1 MASPRIPTAERP
13 SRRVIRWVVGLL
25 LLTGLLYVVISP
37 RLAERFVF
45 IPDAGDPGPVPA
57 LAGVEG
63 RDVKLTTADDVAVH
77 GWWWSAD
84 PAAPA
89 VVFFHGNAGNLG
101 IRTPTARAL
110 VARGLSVF
118 VLSYRG
124 YARSEGSP
132 SETGV
137 IRDGAAALEWVAR
150 EVGGRDRVVLHGR
163 SLGGFVALGVA
174 SSSEP
179 AVAGVVVE
187 SSFTTLEEMAREVY
201 PFLPSFLFRRLRG
214 HFDNVAAA
222 SSLEAP
228 LLVIHG
234 AADGMIPPRMGERL
248 YRAAP
253 EARGWL
259 QVSGAGH
266 NDVPLV
272 GGAEYWDRVAAFVRE
287 CVEGPRGEP
296 PEIG

>member
-1 MASPRIPTAERP
+1 MASPPTSKAGRP
-13 SRRVIRWVVGLL
+13 ARRVVRWVVGLL
-25 LLTGLLYVVISP
+25 LLTGFLYLVISP
-37 RLAERFVF
+37 SLAERFVF
-45 IPDAGDPGPVPA
+45 IPDSGDPGPVPA

-63 RDVKLTTADDVAVH
+63 RDVELTAEDGVALH

-84 PAAPA
+84 PDAPA

-110 VARGLSVF
+110 VERGLSVF

-132 SETGV
+132 SEEGV

-150 EVGGRDRVVLHGR
+150 EAGGRDRVVLHGR

-174 SSSEP
+174 SRVEP
-179 AVAGVVVE
+179 SVAGVVVE

-214 HFDNVAAA
+214 HFDNMAAA
-222 SSLEAP
+222 SSLEVP

-234 AADGMIPPRMGERL
+234 TADDLIPPRMGERL
-248 YRAAP
+248 YQAAAEP
-253 EARGWL
+253 RDWL
-259 QVSGAGH
+259 PVSGAGH
-266 NDVPLV
+266 NDLPLV
-272 GGAEYWDRVAAFVRE
+272 GGTEYWDRVAAFVRE
-287 CVEGPRGEP
+287 SVDPQP
-296 PEIG
+296 